1 MSTTDALRVVALIET
16 KLNIQIVSLKRRTK
30 QMDPWDVFSELCRQV
45 VEEGNV
51 FLDVLIYKNGIEMQ
65 LMPLDEEDSEG
76 DE

>member
-1 MSTTDALRVVALIET
+1 
-16 KLNIQIVSLKRRTK
+16 
-30 QMDPWDVFSELCRQV
+30 MDPWDVFSELCRRV

-65 LMPLDEEDSEG
+65 LMPMDEEDNEG